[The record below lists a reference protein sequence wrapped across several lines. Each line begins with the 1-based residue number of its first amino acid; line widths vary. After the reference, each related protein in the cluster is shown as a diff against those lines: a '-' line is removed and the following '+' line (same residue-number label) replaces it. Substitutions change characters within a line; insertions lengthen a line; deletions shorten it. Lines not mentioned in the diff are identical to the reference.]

1 MHSRLPRT
9 AARLPNFVGAIT
21 ESENVILDPTLF
33 AAYLAA
39 ALALA
44 LSPGP
49 DTMFVLA
56 SSASGG
62 ARSGVAATFGISS
75 GALVHATLAALGISA
90 LIAASPLAFDA
101 LRIGGALYLLWIGLL
116 ALRDFARST
125 AAPAPAPGEQASWA
139 AYRRGLLTN
148 VLNPKVGVFYV
159 AFLPQ
164 FANPDLGHVP
174 LQIFLLG
181 LAHNLIGTLWLIALS
196 LISGRAADAF
206 ARDNRVRAWLNGIA
220 GVVYVALAVRI
231 FLLDRRPA

>member
-1 MHSRLPRT
+1 MI
-9 AARLPNFVGAIT
+9 V
-21 ESENVILDPTLF
+21 DPTLF

-62 ARSGVAATFGISS
+62 ARSGVAATAGISS
-75 GALVHATLAALGISA
+75 GSLVHATLAALGVSA

-101 LRIGGALYLLWIGLL
+101 LRIAGALYLLCIGAM
-116 ALRDFARST
+116 ALRAFARGLGGGAVGSP
-125 AAPAPAPGEQASWA
+125 AASGERTSWA

-181 LAHNLIGTLWLIALS
+181 LTHNLIGTLWLIALS
-196 LISGRAADAF
+196 LISGRTAEAF

-220 GVVYVALAVRI
+220 GAVYVALAIRI